1 MTQTDRTEVR
11 EMIQGILSGWHAAT
25 TAQNDMTNQSLER
38 IEKHLVKLNGSVAE
52 HERVILEN
60 LPHSIDHCPQA
71 PVIKEIRD
79 AVIKDEGG
87 RLFREVTF
95 GRSVAVI
102 GTIVAII
109 MVWQGYKSLLKEA
122 KDTKSEVKITNDVL
136 HSPAIRGIPYNP
148 FAKDSING
156 TNTH

>member
-11 EMIQGILSGWHAAT
+11 EMIHGILSGWHAAT

-79 AVIKDEGG
+79 AVLEDKGSEKNK
-87 RLFREVTF
+87 EVTW
-95 GRSVAVI
+95 GRAAIFVGII
-102 GTIVAII
+102 GTIIVI
-109 MVWQGYKSLLKEA
+109 WQGYTSLQKEN
-122 KDTKSEVKITNDVL
+122 KKLMDEMKTTNDMIS
-136 HSPAIRGIPYNP
+136 SPAARGQYFDP

-156 TNTH
+156 INTH